1 MQDNHQLGSIE
12 YAVEH
17 LGCKL
22 VVVLG
27 YTLCGAVD
35 FDLDI

>member
-1 MQDNHQLGSIE
+1 MGSIE

-27 YTLCGAVD
+27 QYIKRQKKRLQDTAKYCRG
-35 FDLDI
+35 